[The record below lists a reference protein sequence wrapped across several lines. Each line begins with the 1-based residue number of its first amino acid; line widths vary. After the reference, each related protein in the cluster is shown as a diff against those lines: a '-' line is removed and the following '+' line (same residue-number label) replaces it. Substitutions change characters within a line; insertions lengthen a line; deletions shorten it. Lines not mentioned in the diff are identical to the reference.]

1 MGRQQGITGHCWP
14 HLAIAENEVGED
26 REHGFAPRTL
36 EPPDGDSIQ
45 ADTNVMGVARQAP
58 TAATGRL
65 VLELK
70 AKGHDEGE
78 DTFEERLPIAKQLE
92 IRRFAPEIDGDR
104 AVFAGRFSRCAHV
117 LPPDH
122 QVS

>member
-1 MGRQQGITGHCWP
+1 
-14 HLAIAENEVGED
+14 
-26 REHGFAPRTL
+26 
-36 EPPDGDSIQ
+36 
-45 ADTNVMGVARQAP
+45 MGVARQAP

-70 AKGHDEGE
+70 AEGHDEGD

-104 AVFAGRFSRCAHV
+104 AVFTSRFGRSAHV
-117 LPPDH
+117 LPPGH
-122 QVS
+122 QVSLADEIP

>member
-1 MGRQQGITGHCWP
+1 
-14 HLAIAENEVGED
+14 
-26 REHGFAPRTL
+26 
-36 EPPDGDSIQ
+36 
-45 ADTNVMGVARQAP
+45 MGVARQAP

-70 AKGHDEGE
+70 AEGYDEGD

-104 AVFAGRFSRCAHV
+104 AVFTGWFGHSAHV
-117 LPPDH
+117 LPPGH